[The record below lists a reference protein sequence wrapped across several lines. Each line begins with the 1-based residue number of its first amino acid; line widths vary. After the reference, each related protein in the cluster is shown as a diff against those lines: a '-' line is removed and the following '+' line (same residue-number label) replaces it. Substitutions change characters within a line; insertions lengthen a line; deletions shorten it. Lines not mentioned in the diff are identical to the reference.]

1 VRGRSRLAT
10 CVAAMS
16 FILGTGAA
24 SAAQPLAQRIGHSDP
39 ARFRQLSAVHE
50 GAGTMRFGP
59 ILGAN
64 ALSTNLLFIH
74 RGVIAPH
81 SGIGEHFHNDCEE
94 MFVILDGEAQFTID
108 GRTSV
113 LKGPVGV
120 PDRMGHAHAIYNP
133 GDTPLQ
139 WLNINV
145 GNTKIYDNFDLGDAR
160 TDVALDKVPQ
170 FITMH
175 LDRAMLRPV
184 AAMDGGTGTVMYR
197 RALDP
202 TVFATPWAYV
212 DHLMLPPGTSVGP
225 SAKADLTEAYYV
237 LGGDGE
243 VTIDGETVAIHNG
256 DAIPVDLGQS
266 RAIRSTGTQP
276 LELMVIGVARDLS
289 AKAAYRARLAAAM
302 RPPR

>member
-1 VRGRSRLAT
+1 MRGRSRLAT

>member
-16 FILGTGAA
+16 LILGAGAA
-24 SAAQPLAQRIGHSDP
+24 LAAQPLAQRLGHSDP

-64 ALSTNLLFIH
+64 ALSTNLIFIH

-145 GNTKIYDNFDLGDAR
+145 GNTKVYDNFDLGDAR
-160 TDVALDKVPQ
+160 TDAPLDKVPQ

-175 LDRAMLRPV
+175 LDRALLRPV

-202 TVFATPWAYV
+202 TVFATPWTYV

-237 LGGDGE
+237 MAGDGE

-276 LELMVIGVARDLS
+276 LELMVIGVARDLA
-289 AKAAYRARLAAAM
+289 AKAAYRARVAAAM
-302 RPPR
+302 RPAR